1 MLVRGIDGRAGVEL
15 VSAVTERSIELLS
28 TRDEAKA
35 FIADVKADEPELAA
49 LLRPQEIDLG

>member
-1 MLVRGIDGRAGVEL
+1 VRGIDGRAGVEL